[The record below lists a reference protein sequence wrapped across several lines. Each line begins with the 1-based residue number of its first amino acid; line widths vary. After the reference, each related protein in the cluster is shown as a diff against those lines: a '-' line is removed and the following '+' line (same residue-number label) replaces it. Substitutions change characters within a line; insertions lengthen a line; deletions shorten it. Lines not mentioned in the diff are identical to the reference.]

1 MKVYK
6 EGEKIQKGIG
16 IGNILVLEEFVE
28 PKKETGKAEEQ
39 LTVFDNAI
47 NKAKANI
54 EFDIKNNAEKLGST
68 IEIIEAHL
76 QMIQDPEYKDQIV
89 SKIKELSYTAE
100 YSVFE
105 VSNEFA
111 AVFESMDSDYFRER
125 AQDIKSIGISIID
138 IIRDKKSVDI
148 SHIEEDTIIVAEE
161 LLPSQAVLLN
171 KRFIKGIAVVKAG
184 KTSHTAIVAKT
195 LAIPMLSRIP
205 SEFIDE
211 KYSGKKGIV
220 DVDSNTLILNADR
233 ETLKKYTVLKEK
245 EEEKKKFYNKFRGKE
260 SLTKDGKKINISS
273 NISLPNNVEQVI
285 ENDSD
290 GIGLFR
296 SEFLYMDRNSAPTIK
311 EQVESYS
318 KVLKK
323 MGDKPVI
330 IRTMDIGGDKQID
343 YINIP
348 AEENPFLGFRAI
360 RYCLKE
366 KNMLKNQFSA
376 LLEASVHGNLHI
388 MIPMISTVNE
398 ILEVKAIFEEVK
410 EELRELNIP
419 FKKDIPFGIMIEVP
433 SACIMSDELAKE
445 VDFFSIGTNDLIQYT
460 LACDRMNESVS
471 YLYNYDDEAV
481 LRLVKMTIENGH
493 KNGIWVGMCGD
504 MANQENLVPI
514 LIEMGIDE
522 LSVTPSNVL
531 PTRYI
536 VSITNSNK

>member
-1 MKVYK
+1 MKIYK
-6 EGEKIQKGIG
+6 EGEKIQEGIG

-28 PKKETGKAEEQ
+28 PKKETGEIEEQ
-39 LTVFDNAI
+39 LAIFDSAI
-47 NKAKANI
+47 NRAKANI

-76 QMIQDPEYKDQIV
+76 QMIQDPEYHDQIV
-89 SKIKELSYTAE
+89 SKIKEMSYTAE
-100 YSVFE
+100 YSIFE

-111 AVFESMDSDYFRER
+111 AIFESMDSAYFRER

-138 IIRDKKSVDI
+138 IIRNKNSVDL
-148 SHIEEDTIIVAEE
+148 SHIEEETIIIAEE

-205 SEFIDE
+205 MEFIDE
-211 KYSGKKGIV
+211 KYNGKKGII
-220 DVDSNTLILNADR
+220 DVNSKTVILNADR
-233 ETLKKYTVLKEK
+233 ENLKKYTILKEK

-260 SLTKDGKKINISS
+260 SLTKNGKKINISS
-273 NISLPNNVEQVI
+273 NISLPKNVEQVI

-318 KVLKK
+318 KVLKA

-330 IRTMDIGGDKQID
+330 IRTMDIGGDKQLD

-348 AEENPFLGFRAI
+348 KEENPFLGFRAI

-366 KNMLKNQFSA
+366 KTMLKNQFSA
-376 LLEASVHGNLHI
+376 LLEASIHGNLHI

-398 ILEVKAIFEEVK
+398 ILEVKAVFKEVK

-419 FKKDIPFGIMIEVP
+419 FKEDIPFGIMIEVP
-433 SACIMSDELAKE
+433 SACIMSDELSKE

-481 LRLVKMTIENGH
+481 LRLVKMTIENAH

-504 MANQENLVPI
+504 MASQENLVPT

-522 LSVTPSNVL
+522 LSVTPSKVL

-536 VSITNSNK
+536 VSITNSN